1 MERAEYFIEAL
12 MDWYAGQNRPLPW
25 KEETDPWLILLSE
38 VILQQ
43 TRVEQGRPYY
53 ERFRHQYPT
62 PAALAG
68 ASPDDVMKLWEGLG
82 YYARARNLQEA
93 ARQIRDRYA
102 GEVPRTYEAIRGL
115 KGVGAYTAAAVA
127 SFAFGLPY
135 AVVDGNVY
143 RVLGRFFGI
152 ADPIDQTAGKKRF
165 AGEAQA
171 LMDRM
176 LRREGSEGENPAGRY
191 NQALMDFGATQC
203 KPVGPDCGTCP
214 MQSACVARRD
224 GLTARLPVRASRLV
238 RRERFFNYLVL
249 SSGEGFY
256 MRKRTEP
263 DIWRGLYEFPLVETA
278 GLAEGVDQLRI
289 TGGELFH
296 WLDVHA
302 GYRSVVG
309 PFRQE
314 LTHQRVITR
323 FWHFS
328 LEGSVPPAP
337 PQADWCWVERATVGR
352 YPFPRQ
358 IDWFLGQKGLTL
370 GMF

>member
-1 MERAEYFIEAL
+1 
-12 MDWYAGQNRPLPW
+12 
-25 KEETDPWLILLSE
+25 
-38 VILQQ
+38 
-43 TRVEQGRPYY
+43 
-53 ERFRHQYPT
+53 
-62 PAALAG
+62 
-68 ASPDDVMKLWEGLG
+68 
-82 YYARARNLQEA
+82 
-93 ARQIRDRYA
+93 
-102 GEVPRTYEAIRGL
+102 
-115 KGVGAYTAAAVA
+115 
-127 SFAFGLPY
+127 
-135 AVVDGNVY
+135 
-143 RVLGRFFGI
+143 
-152 ADPIDQTAGKKRF
+152 
-165 AGEAQA
+165 
-171 LMDRM
+171 
-176 LRREGSEGENPAGRY
+176 
-191 NQALMDFGATQC
+191 
-203 KPVGPDCGTCP
+203 

-278 GLAEGVDQLRI
+278 GLTEGVDQLRI

-296 WLDVHA
+296 WLDAHA
-302 GYRSVVG
+302 AYRSVVG